1 VDSEV
6 IKPLL
11 ENIGIRFKL
20 LKQSIKTP
28 NSINL
33 INIIDSF
40 STSIESVQKNLNEE
54 NKMLV
59 LSLITNFLEIYMNL
73 TKFSTQTPQTLQTS
87 ENVGVINTIDSQKD
101 DPTKTFKNQRDE
113 AMTIFTNKEQKLS
126 VFIDKINSLI
136 QIVIDLNLKNPP
148 TNSKEIETNLNKIK
162 GLFNSLNPNLSSD
175 IRDNIKNII
184 DLLVNVV
191 EKIYNKIQKKEPIS
205 EKSIVND
212 IEFYEMGLDDENA
225 LKK

>member
-1 VDSEV
+1 
-6 IKPLL
+6 
-11 ENIGIRFKL
+11 
-20 LKQSIKTP
+20 
-28 NSINL
+28 
-33 INIIDSF
+33 
-40 STSIESVQKNLNEE
+40 
-54 NKMLV
+54 
-59 LSLITNFLEIYMNL
+59 
-73 TKFSTQTPQTLQTS
+73 
-87 ENVGVINTIDSQKD
+87 
-101 DPTKTFKNQRDE
+101 
-113 AMTIFTNKEQKLS
+113 
-126 VFIDKINSLI
+126 
-136 QIVIDLNLKNPP
+136 VIDLNLKNPP